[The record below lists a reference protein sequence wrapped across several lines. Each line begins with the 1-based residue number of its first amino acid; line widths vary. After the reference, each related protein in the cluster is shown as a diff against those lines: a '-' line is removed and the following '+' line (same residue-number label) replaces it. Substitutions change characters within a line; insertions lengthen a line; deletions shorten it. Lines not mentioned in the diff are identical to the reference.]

1 MTTDRDVPAIVREQ
15 YAAIQDCPDITREE
29 AELRFPELLN
39 WLRGNVSIVDVM
51 RDSGVALE
59 PISPDSTGVLI
70 GHCPNCDGPL
80 LVRST

>member
-15 YAAIQDCPDITREE
+15 YAAIQDYPDITRDE
-29 AELRFPELLN
+29 AEARFPELLN

-51 RDSGVALE
+51 RDCGVALE